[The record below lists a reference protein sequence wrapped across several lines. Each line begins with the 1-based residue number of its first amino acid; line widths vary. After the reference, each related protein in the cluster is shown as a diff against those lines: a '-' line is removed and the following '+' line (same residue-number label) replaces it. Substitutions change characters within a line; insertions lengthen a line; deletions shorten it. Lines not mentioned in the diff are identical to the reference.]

1 MNKKMPYFDYLL
13 AGLDKGSAS
22 LEKSFGLHVHWGYWS
37 QPKLALFTSEDYLVA
52 AEALTSLIYSSAQV
66 SDGQRVLDVG
76 CGFGGTIDAINKAF
90 QNMGLVGL
98 NIDERQLERARQQ
111 IFAIGENSVEFQQGD
126 ACALPFED
134 NSFDVVLAV
143 ECIFHFPSRELF
155 FQEAYRVLKPGG
167 YLALSD
173 FLLNKNLSKLD
184 KRIGLQNSSTQFFGS
199 CNVDFTVDAYRQLA
213 QSIQFEIELV
223 KNITHNSLPTYKYL
237 KSLIKPSNLPII
249 KRMGILAT
257 IGLIELLSKLR
268 LLNYVVFAFKKPQI

>member
-22 LEKSFGLHVHWGYWS
+22 LEKSFGLHVHWGYWP
-37 QPKLALFTSEDYLVA
+37 QPKLALFTPEDYLVA
-52 AEALTSLIYSSAQV
+52 AEALTSLIYSSAQI
-66 SDGQRVLDVG
+66 SNGQRILDVG

-90 QNMGLVGL
+90 QNMELVGL

-111 IFAIGENSVEFQQGD
+111 IFAVGENSIEFQQGD
-126 ACALPFED
+126 ACALPFAD

-173 FLLNKNLSKLD
+173 FLLNKNVSKLD
-184 KRIGLQNSSTQFFGS
+184 KRIGLQSNGNQFFGS

-213 QSIQFEIELV
+213 QSMQFEIELA
-223 KNITHNSLPTYKYL
+223 KNITSNSLPTYQYL
-237 KSLIKPSNLPII
+237 KLLIKPSALPRL

-257 IGLIELLSKLR
+257 IGFIELLSKLR
-268 LLNYVVFAFKKPQI
+268 LLNYFVFAFKKPQI

>member
-1 MNKKMPYFDYLL
+1 MPYFDYLL

-268 LLNYVVFAFKKPQI
+268 LFNYVVFAFKKPQI

>member
-1 MNKKMPYFDYLL
+1 MLEFQ
-13 AGLDKGSAS
+13 A